1 MKKDLLRSGCARVTA
16 SGIVFKG
23 ARFTCSKAIRE
34 QWFER
39 AAFEK
44 EWRVRIVYSLNKELS
59 AIFIVASNGNLEKC
73 NQIDDTKGPSDVKLQ
88 LYFQSIQKLKTL
100 RNMQNN
106 DAFIIN
112 RDRKK
117 VGRWKN

>member
-16 SGIVFKG
+16 SGIFFKG

-44 EWRVRIVYSLNKELS
+44 EWRVRIVVS
-59 AIFIVASNGNLEKC
+59 
-73 NQIDDTKGPSDVKLQ
+73 TKNCQQFL
-88 LYFQSIQKLKTL
+88 
-100 RNMQNN
+100 
-106 DAFIIN
+106 
-112 RDRKK
+112 
-117 VGRWKN
+117 

>member
-59 AIFIVASNGNLEKC
+59 AIFIVASNGDLEKC
-73 NQIDDTKGPSDVKLQ
+73 NQIVGTKRPSDVKLQ
-88 LYFQSIQKLKTL
+88 LYFQSMQKLKAL
-100 RNMQNN
+100 RNM
-106 DAFIIN
+106 
-112 RDRKK
+112 
-117 VGRWKN
+117 